1 MQQKKEIA
9 ILSNK
14 VQNGQIFYQSTTTMY
29 SLKYQKRRYKVQKV
43 LFSIIL
49 GKMELC
55 SWVIQQLIYNNKTLT
70 NLLCFHNSVHLFKL
84 INTLYVEL
92 VPDSYIPVLQI
103 NQFTRL
109 IQKLH
114 FSKTQLTKLSQQILS
129 APRTK
134 ILLHSNKSR
143 QASLFNGWFHARW
156 VLKVARVSGS

>member
-14 VQNGQIFYQSTTTMY
+14 VQNGQIFYQSTTMY

-70 NLLCFHNSVHLFKL
+70 NLLCSHNSVHLFKL
-84 INTLYVEL
+84 INTLDVEL

-103 NQFTRL
+103 TQFTRL

-134 ILLHSNKSR
+134 IWLHSNKSR

-156 VLKVARVSGS
+156 VLKVVRVSGS